1 MLNYNPVQIF
11 RLNSLSALILAGFVL
26 AGLPLLWTI
35 WSSIQ
40 SVSMLTGLSQQTLL
54 RATQTTQSSRELTE
68 ALTSMER
75 NIRQY
80 LVLKDKELLEAY
92 YHEREAFVG
101 TVNQLY
107 KLNLQD
113 ELELKLSELV
123 KNEGLLFGLINQT
136 DPNKVKK
143 DVLVREFGALSK
155 VSQDLRQLSI
165 AWVGQQSEELK
176 RAATIVQKNI
186 LKNASFLMPVF
197 VLLVILFTYLIA
209 KPIKLLERSIG
220 YISSG
225 DLDKRVKVSGP
236 ADIESLGEQLNF
248 LRRKLIKLEEDQQT
262 FLQQVSHELKTPLAS
277 INEGTGLLR
286 DEIVG
291 ELNGEQLDIVKIM
304 QRSSLQLKEQ
314 INTLLEFSRLNA
326 QKSSLSIERVSLSK
340 LINEVI
346 KKQRILLKAKNIAV
360 KTHLPDVDFYVDREK
375 FKMVFDNLL
384 SNAIKYS
391 KQQGE
396 VSFFAENKNNKV
408 IIAIADKGY
417 GFGQG
422 EENKI
427 FDLFYQGWASKE
439 FNVQGNGLGLAIV
452 RDIIEAHA
460 GTIEIDLNYHGGA
473 KFIIILPLEL
483 S

>member
-1 MLNYNPVQIF
+1 MFNYNPVRIF

-68 ALTSMER
+68 VLTSMER
-75 NIRQY
+75 NLRQY
-80 LVLKDKELLEAY
+80 LVLKDKDLLGAY
-92 YHEREAFVG
+92 YHERQMFVN

-113 ELELKLSELV
+113 ELKLKLSELV
-123 KNEGLLFGLINQT
+123 EKEVSLFELINQAT
-136 DPNKVKK
+136 PNQVEKN
-143 DVLVREFGALSK
+143 VLVREFGVLSK
-155 VSQDLRQLSI
+155 LSQDLRQLSI
-165 AWVGQQSEELK
+165 AWVGEQSEELK
-176 RAATIVQKNI
+176 RAATVVQKNI

-225 DLDKRVKVSGP
+225 DLDKRIEVSGP

-326 QKSSLSIERVSLSK
+326 QKSSLSIERVGLSG

-346 KKQRILLKAKNIAV
+346 KKQRILLKAKNITV
-360 KTHLPDVDFYVDREK
+360 KVNVPGVDLYVDREK

-396 VSFFAENKNNKV
+396 VSFFAENKNDKV
-408 IIAIADKGY
+408 VIAIGDKGY
-417 GFGQG
+417 GFEQG

-439 FNVQGNGLGLAIV
+439 FNVQGNGLGLAMV

-460 GTIEIDLNYHGGA
+460 GTIEVDLNYHGGA
-473 KFIIILPLEL
+473 KLIIILPLEL